1 MKGFNKKIFALAAAI
16 TMMLTI
22 SCWAAIEEHNKDN
35 SFDGIWGAITVL
47 SSILRFPVALLRHPH
62 KLKPIYLSYPILA
75 LTATTTPS
83 MDSGVEGIFCYSVKN
98 ESRIRNELFHQR
110 IAFSKNPRQP

>member
-47 SSILRFPVALLRHPH
+47 SSILRFPVYTLFGNLLVKANIHF
-62 KLKPIYLSYPILA
+62 LSSLA
-75 LTATTTPS
+75 LILHCFIY
-83 MDSGVEGIFCYSVKN
+83 GFVVERIFS
-98 ESRIRNELFHQR
+98 LFRKKQ
-110 IAFSKNPRQP
+110 KPQ